1 MKVRIIICVVALS
14 LAGTVW
20 AGERE
25 PLKEKKDRIS
35 YTIGVDIGRLL
46 KKESVDVNL
55 DVFKEAIK
63 DVLSGAKLLLTDDE
77 MAEIKNAAG
86 KDVNEG
92 KEKHKQALAE
102 KNRIEEEKFLAA
114 NKGHEGVVC
123 LPSGLQYK
131 IIKAGTGKTPKED
144 DLVSVH
150 YRVSL
155 IDGTEVE
162 SSYGK
167 SEPATFD
174 LENVIPGWREG
185 ARLMQTGSKWRF
197 FIPSKLAYGEDGVGE
212 LLGPNTM
219 LIFDL
224 ELFKI
229 MDKPKEDTTGGA
241 QEKTE

>member
-1 MKVRIIICVVALS
+1 MKVRIFICIIALS
-14 LAGTVW
+14 LASPVW
-20 AGERE
+20 AGERP

-77 MAEIKNAAG
+77 MAEIKG
-86 KDVNEG
+86 VVGRDISEE

-102 KNRIEEEKFLAA
+102 KNRAEEEKFLAV
-114 NKGHEGVVC
+114 NKKQEGVW
-123 LPSGLQYK
+123 LFPSGLQYK
-131 IIKAGTGKTPKED
+131 VIKAGAGKTPKED
-144 DLVSVH
+144 DLVSVN

-174 LENVIPGWREG
+174 LENVIPD
-185 ARLMQTGSKWRF
+185 
-197 FIPSKLAYGEDGVGE
+197 GEK
-212 LLGPNTM
+212 GPN
-219 LIFDL
+219 
-224 ELFKI
+224 
-229 MDKPKEDTTGGA
+229 
-241 QEKTE
+241 